1 MSRATTSPGG
11 RDRSPLQPRLDD
23 LGPPLAEVTFVVVD
37 LETTG
42 GSPADSRI
50 TEIGAVKVRGG
61 ELLGEFATLVDP
73 GVAIP
78 PSISAL
84 TGITTS
90 MVVDRPPIDAVLP
103 AFLEFAR
110 GATLVAHNAGFDV
123 GFLNANL
130 MRLAYP
136 RLDHPVVCTATLARR
151 LVRDEVRNCRL
162 ATLARLFSTRTVPVH
177 RALAD
182 ARATV
187 EVFHG
192 LLERAGSFGVLT
204 LPDLLDFAK
213 VRNTPLFKAR
223 RGLAEGL
230 PRAPGV
236 YAFRSASGE
245 VLYVGKATDL
255 RSRVRSYFGNDD
267 RRKVVDLL
275 KESAAVDHWVCPT
288 PLEAAVREVRLIQE
302 HRPRFNRRSKTPE
315 RGVYLKLT
323 KERYPRLAIVARPR
337 PDGATYLGP
346 LRSRR
351 LAEQVADAIHEVV
364 PLRRCSAR
372 IGPRTRFP
380 ACALA
385 EMGRCLSPCDGSV
398 DPDRYAVA
406 VETVARAVYADPEP
420 LLVPLR
426 VRLRRLAAQ
435 GRFEDAAALRDR
447 VSALVDGLARSR
459 RLRDV
464 AAPALL
470 VASAP
475 ARRGRREVVAV
486 ASGRLVASASV
497 PAREVDAAVAEVAAR
512 AAAELDDTPHDRLP
526 GRPVAPEDA
535 EEVALV
541 ARWLE
546 QPGALVHRCDGVL
559 ASAWAGGRA
568 LEDLA
573 GRLAQARRD
582 TGRPDSELADKRVR
596 RVERTPGRLL
606 DVPPATVEAP

>member
-1 MSRATTSPGG
+1 MLRATTSPGG
-11 RDRSPLQPRLDD
+11 PGGPRQPRLDD

-42 GSPADSRI
+42 GSPADCRI

-78 PSISAL
+78 PSITAL

-90 MVVDRPPIDAVLP
+90 MVADRPPIDAVLP

-110 GATLVAHNAGFDV
+110 GATLVAHNAGFDI

-130 MRLAYP
+130 ERLAYP

-151 LVRDEVRNCRL
+151 LVRDEVRDCRL
-162 ATLARLFSTRTVPVH
+162 ATLAQLFATRTVPVH

-187 EVFHG
+187 EVFHA

-223 RGLAEGL
+223 RGLADGL
-230 PRAPGV
+230 PQAPGV

-255 RSRVRSYFGNDD
+255 RARVRSYFGSDD

-288 PLEAAVREVRLIQE
+288 PLEAAVREVRLIQR

-315 RGVYLKLT
+315 RSVYLKLT
-323 KERYPRLAIVARPR
+323 KERFPRLSIVARPR
-337 PDGATYLGP
+337 ADGATYLGP
-346 LRSRR
+346 LASRR
-351 LAEQVADAIHEVV
+351 TAEQVADAIHEVV

-385 EMGRCLSPCDGSV
+385 EMGRCLAPCDGSV
-398 DPDRYAVA
+398 APEAYAVA

-420 LLVPLR
+420 LLAPLR
-426 VRLRRLAAQ
+426 VRMRTLAAK

-447 VSALVDGLARSR
+447 LSALVEGLARSR

-464 AAPALL
+464 AAPTLL

-475 ARRGRREVVAV
+475 ARGGRREVVAV
-486 ASGRLVASASV
+486 TSGRLVASASV
-497 PAREVDAAVAEVAAR
+497 PAAEVETAVAELAER
-512 AAAELDDTPHDRLP
+512 AAAEVDDTPEARLP

-541 ARWLE
+541 GRWLE
-546 QPGALVHRCDGVL
+546 QPGVVVHRCDGVL

-568 LEDLA
+568 LQDLA
-573 GRLAQARRD
+573 SRLARARRA
-582 TGRPDSELADKRVR
+582 TGRPDAELADKRVR
-596 RVERTPGRLL
+596 RAPRGAGRLL